1 MVAISSDLDLHSVL
15 DRTVVSACRITG
27 ARYGALGVVGDAG
40 GLVDFVTCGLTDEEH
55 AAIGDLPLG
64 QGILGLLVRH
74 PHPLRPERLQSHP
87 DSFGFPSSHPR
98 TESFLGVPARIR
110 GTVFGNLDLTEKSG
124 GAVCSEKDER
134 LLVALASAAGVVIE
148 NARAFAQSELRRQ
161 WLEASAQ
168 IVDSL
173 QPPVRVD
180 VAMARIAAGA
190 RRVTRGT
197 AASVVQDGGHGP
209 RVSAADGDVQGLLPG
224 LVTSL
229 AEHLSRVEHDTGL
242 LVVPRAQLGSAVMV
256 PLRARLAA
264 GGVLLVVLDA
274 GLPAL
279 AGEEATL
286 LASFADQ
293 AALALDRAQAMSE
306 REALMLVADRDRI
319 ARDLH
324 DLVIKR
330 LFATGLHLR
339 GARRMA
345 VSDEVRDRLDRA
357 VEDLDVTIKNIRSTI
372 FELGPARDL
381 SLRADVRKVVKE
393 YVPVLGFAPLVRTSG
408 PVDTAFPT
416 RSAPIC
422 SPSSARPCRTWRG
435 TRVRTPPP
443 SRSRQPGTTSRCG
456 SPTTAPAPRAT
467 GTRAACARCG
477 CAPPSMA
484 EPCGSSRR
492 SRTARGWSG
501 QVSKAG
507 LTSGSGSAAPGW
519 SGPRSCRPPTSRRRG
534 SGRGRPCWLRPGC
547 ARR

>member
-1 MVAISSDLDLHSVL
+1 MRVSTAGHGRDLPPDDRALLDAVVAISSDLDLHSML

-74 PHPLRPERLQSHP
+74 PHPLRLERLQSHP
-87 DSFGFPSSHPR
+87 DSFGFPPSHPR
-98 TESFLGVPARIR
+98 MESFLGVPVRIR

-124 GAVCSEKDER
+124 GAVCSEEDER
-134 LLVALASAAGVVIE
+134 LVVALASAAGVVIE

-190 RRVTRGT
+190 RRGT
-197 AASVVQDGGHGP
+197 AASVVQDGGHSP
-209 RVSAADGDVQGLLPG
+209 RVSAADGDLQGLLPG

-357 VEDLDVTIKNIRSTI
+357 VEDLDVRIKNIRSTI

-422 SPSSARPCRTWRG
+422 SPSSARPCRTW
-435 TRVRTPPP
+435 
-443 SRSRQPGTTSRCG
+443 PGTPAPPRCG
-456 SPTTAPAPRAT
+456 SRSARPAARCSSGWRTTAS
-467 GTRAACARCG
+467 AR
-477 CAPPSMA
+477 
-484 EPCGSSRR
+484 
-492 SRTARGWSG
+492 T
-501 QVSKAG
+501 
-507 LTSGSGSAAPGW
+507 
-519 SGPRSCRPPTSRRRG
+519 RPPPAAAWST
-534 SGRGRPCWLRPGC
+534 
-547 ARR
+547 